1 MVNLNMAIPDFIG
14 AGCESVRAEPGAI
27 IAEPSSPVN
36 RKTRKALRFSGFL
49 YYAPASPV
57 GLLFVNNSITEQ
69 LNNGA

>member
-1 MVNLNMAIPDFIG
+1 MVNGEFEYGNR
-14 AGCESVRAEPGAI
+14 ESVPAEPVAI

-36 RKTRKALRFSGFL
+36 RKTRKALRFSRFL

-69 LNNGA
+69 LKTLITVN